1 MTCLQFFQIACL
13 FAFAK
18 GFSPLS
24 LRPAFGS
31 TRPLSYERSTSL
43 LHMVDPINLA
53 ETISDN
59 HEAEGARLSASIAG
73 YLDLEW
79 CPQEVHV
86 QMGESAKRSY
96 ITAREA
102 GNHEIMAI
110 MTQVSDDL
118 EKNWGK
124 YDKDAF
130 VNAWDIGNYVSDYLI
145 ARSGGESCD
154 CNAAIFNPDEP

>member
-1 MTCLQFFQIACL
+1 MAHALATEIKEAQ
-13 FAFAK
+13 AK
-18 GFSPLS
+18 DSIKLKIHQRSPLS
-24 LRPAFGS
+24 
-31 TRPLSYERSTSL
+31 
-43 LHMVDPINLA
+43 
-53 ETISDN
+53 
-59 HEAEGARLSASIAG
+59 
-73 YLDLEW
+73 DLEW